1 MSIKVR
7 FGLIA
12 LAAPMLAPVLSAG
25 PFQFNTL
32 VRLGAPSASL
42 SNWEVAV
49 GDNDGSTGQSGSI
62 AWWASGA
69 SRQFQ
74 VIYNRPA
81 NNLQMRIY
89 ANNGA
94 SYAFM
99 NYTPTGT
106 PAAADAVWTLPASSF
121 FVSAQTGANVYTG
134 VTVSNLALTGLSGAL
149 SILSPIQQTTM
160 QAGSGPFQP
169 SQTVT
174 QSAGIVFRGDS
185 NGSWRLQGFVT
196 MSFFGLSGG
205 GHQNRLQFG
214 VSAVADTANPEPR
227 SWVLLLTGLVA
238 LIWQNRQRLR
248 GQAQRPA
255 L

>member
-1 MSIKVR
+1 MSAKVECS
-7 FGLIA
+7 
-12 LAAPMLAPVLSAG
+12 AA
-25 PFQFNTL
+25 FNTL

-74 VIYNRPA
+74 VTCNRPA

-149 SILSPIQQTTM
+149 SILSPIQQTTI

-174 QSAGIVFRGDS
+174 QPADIVFRGDS
-185 NGSWRLQGFVT
+185 DGSWRLQGFVT
-196 MSFFGLSGG
+196 MNFFGLSGG
-205 GHQNRLQFG
+205 GHQEQATAQRTGATARPLRL
-214 VSAVADTANPEPR
+214 S
-227 SWVLLLTGLVA
+227 
-238 LIWQNRQRLR
+238 
-248 GQAQRPA
+248 GQASVSFSLPPESCAAWPVPSWAASR
-255 L
+255 